1 MKKKMPHTKKEN
13 QNSFR
18 WKLLSSIF
26 RIAAPVTAI
35 VCAISVIMLT
45 LNYRQTVI
53 NSQAAAT
60 EKVRSDLANIID
72 NTQTLSQDMIFNS
85 EIQQMLRN
93 STAGEQFPQNADAAY
108 HINGFIANRDYINCV
123 ILTGNNQTLYS
134 TEKAFTNI
142 SDYNTILHSK
152 WLAQLRVSSKPYLWY
167 VDPDYR
173 SLLGDSDDADSTD
186 QKNTDLHV
194 SSDDAAQ
201 ERPGTPQHIMM
212 ARPVYSMSDYKS
224 LLGYLMLYLDDD
236 YIHTLLG
243 NFDFGRTTNVW
254 LINSDGSV
262 ILQNDV
268 SSDYSYLLK
277 KLNPEEKGF
286 ILSAHGRHFV
296 FNMKPVTDNGWYLY
310 TATPFREVCEP
321 LVIFILQAIL
331 LSGAMIAILFFL
343 SLRTASTLSAPI
355 IQLAHTMDA
364 YRNDM
369 KPVPFPGRKKA
380 VSRTNSNKNVTH
392 SASGIDSSKN
402 VTHSASGIDSSESK
416 TCPAF
421 GIDSVA
427 SAVTVG
433 SGTNKNQLAASIHD
447 QLNTENQPD
456 EIVHNQLNAENQ
468 PDEIIQIYQ
477 SYQHMI
483 DRMDTLIRENFIK
496 NLEKKDAELAL
507 LQSQINPHFLYN
519 TLDSINWMAIA
530 NDEDEISEMVTAL
543 SDMFRLS
550 LTKSHS
556 SFVQVTQEMEYVRSY
571 LLLQQFRYQDCL
583 QVSVVVPDTVAE
595 LYIPRFTL
603 QPLVENAIKHGIVSP
618 DEPFSI
624 QLEFSIDDPYL
635 HIRIGND
642 GTRISLDLMKKLLDF
657 DVSSQELLD
666 FDQNSYGVQNIHR
679 RVQILCGTS
688 YGLSYEIRDGRTW
701 CDLKLPVITRDPV
714 EPEIPFQS

>member
-1 MKKKMPHTKKEN
+1 MKEKIQHTKEEN

-18 WKLLSSIF
+18 RKLLSSIF

-35 VCAISVIMLT
+35 VCVISVVLLT
-45 LNYRQTVI
+45 FNYRQTVI

-85 EIQQMLRN
+85 EIQQMLHN

-152 WLAQLRVSSKPYLWY
+152 WLAQLRISSKPYLWY

-173 SLLGDSDDADSTD
+173 PLLGDTDDTDSTGTD
-186 QKNTDLHV
+186 QRNTNLHV

-201 ERPGTPQHIMM
+201 KCPGTPQHIMM

-254 LINSDGSV
+254 LVNSDGSV

-277 KLNPEEKGF
+277 ELNPEEKGF

-321 LVIFILQAIL
+321 LVIFILQAVL

-364 YRNDM
+364 YRSDM
-369 KPVPFPGRKKA
+369 KPVPFPGRKTA
-380 VSRTNSNKNVTH
+380 VS
-392 SASGIDSSKN
+392 
-402 VTHSASGIDSSESK
+402 
-416 TCPAF
+416 
-421 GIDSVA
+421 
-427 SAVTVG
+427 
-433 SGTNKNQLAASIHD
+433 GTDKNQLTDAIQN
-447 QLNTENQPD
+447 QLNVENQPD
-456 EIVHNQLNAENQ
+456 EIIHSQLNIENQ

-483 DRMDTLIRENFIK
+483 NRMDTLIRENFIK

-530 NDEDEISEMVTAL
+530 NDEDEISDMVTAL

-571 LLLQQFRYQDCL
+571 LILQQFRYQDCL

-624 QLEFSIDDPYL
+624 QLEFSTDGRDL

-642 GTRISLDLMKKLLDF
+642 GTRISLDQMQKLLDF
-657 DVSSQELLD
+657 DISSQELLD

-679 RVQILCGTS
+679 RVRILCGTS
-688 YGLSYEIRDGRTW
+688 YGLSYAIRDDHTW